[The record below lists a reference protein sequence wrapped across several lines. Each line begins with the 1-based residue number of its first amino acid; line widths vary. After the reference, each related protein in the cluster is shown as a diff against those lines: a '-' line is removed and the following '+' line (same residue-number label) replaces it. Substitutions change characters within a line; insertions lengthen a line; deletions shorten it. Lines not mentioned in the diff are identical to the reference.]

1 MNTLRGCTNLKTIAL
16 FLCGITGEQMLAVVE
31 ATRGHCMLKE
41 LDLSQNSIG
50 NIGCG
55 ALATLLDKPHC
66 NIHTLGLPMNNIDNE
81 GVTAIVNSL
90 ANNTKLQKL

>member
-1 MNTLRGCTNLKTIAL
+1 
-16 FLCGITGEQMLAVVE
+16 MLAVVE

-66 NIHTLGLPMNNIDNE
+66 KIHTAEPSYE
-81 GVTAIVNSL
+81 
-90 ANNTKLQKL
+90 